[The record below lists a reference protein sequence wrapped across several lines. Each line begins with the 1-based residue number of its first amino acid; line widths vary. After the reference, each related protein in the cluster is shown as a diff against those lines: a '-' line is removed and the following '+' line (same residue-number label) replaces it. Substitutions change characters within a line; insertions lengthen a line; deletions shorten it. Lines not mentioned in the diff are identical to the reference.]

1 MQIRKTLIP
10 ILFLVLLA
18 LAGCEFGG
26 SGAGSQT
33 TDATPQDLTVDDIVS
48 ATGEVRPVRWAALS
62 FPVSGAMRA
71 IHVEEGQE
79 VTAGKPLIELDA
91 VQLERAV
98 TEAQAALS
106 SAEADLARV
115 EAGPNAQDVAA
126 AQEALAAAQANAKVA
141 ETQVTA
147 AEARQRQAQA
157 GVSIAQAQVSIAQAG
172 VKVAEAEL
180 SRAQA
185 GASQQDLAIA
195 GANLDKARAA
205 VQLAQAEY
213 DRTNKASDTSQA
225 LALQQATLDLEA
237 AQAETQRLAAG
248 PRPSDLAPLTANVET
263 AEAQVLLAEAQV
275 EQARSQ
281 VVQAEA
287 DVAQAQAALEA
298 ARAQAGQAQAALDRL
313 QAGATPEEVAV
324 AQATVD
330 RAREALVTAQ
340 ALLDQATLI
349 APFDGTVGQVD
360 VRQDEEV
367 MPGQVVLLL
376 GDLTLLRV
384 ETTDLDEID
393 VARVQVGQRV
403 DLTFD
408 ALPEKVLAGRVARVA
423 PVSTP
428 NQAATTYTVL
438 IDFEETDP
446 ALRWGMTAFA
456 DIRVE

>member
-1 MQIRKTLIP
+1 MQIRKAP
-10 ILFLVLLA
+10 IALLFLVLLA
-18 LAGCEFGG
+18 LSGCELGG
-26 SGAGSQT
+26 SGTGSQAAE
-33 TDATPQDLTVDDIVS
+33 ATPQEQAVETIVS
-48 ATGEVRPVRWAALS
+48 ATGEVQPVRWAALS
-62 FPVSGAMRA
+62 FPVSGVVHAL
-71 IHVEEGQE
+71 HVEEGEQ
-79 VTAGKPLIELDA
+79 VTAGQPLIELDA

-98 TEAQAALS
+98 AEAQAALR

-115 EAGPNAQDVAA
+115 EAGANAQDVAA
-126 AQEALAAAQANAKVA
+126 AKEALAAAQANAKVA
-141 ETQVTA
+141 ETQVAA
-147 AEARQRQAQA
+147 AEARQGQAQA

-185 GASQQDLAIA
+185 GASPQEVAIA
-195 GANLDKARAA
+195 RANLDKARAA

-213 DRTNKASDTSQA
+213 DRTNRASDTPQA

-248 PRPSDLAPLTANVET
+248 PRQSDLAPLKANVET
-263 AEAQVLLAEAQV
+263 ARAQVLLAEAQV
-275 EQARSQ
+275 EQAKSQ

-287 DVAQAQAALEA
+287 DVAQARASLEA
-298 ARAQAGQAQAALDRL
+298 AQAQAGQAQAALDRL
-313 QAGATPEEVAV
+313 QAGATPEELAV
-324 AQATVD
+324 AQAAVE

-340 ALLDQATLI
+340 AMLDQATLV

-408 ALPEKVLAGRVARVA
+408 ALPERVLAGRVARIA

-456 DIRVE
+456 DIRIE